1 MYFAH
6 IQEKFATRHDILIDL
21 NDIKDNEEE
30 EDEEEEQHEHA
41 EDERENDAQFGGKKK
56 RKN

>member
-1 MYFAH
+1 MM
-6 IQEKFATRHDILIDL
+6 

-30 EDEEEEQHEHA
+30 EEEDEDPED